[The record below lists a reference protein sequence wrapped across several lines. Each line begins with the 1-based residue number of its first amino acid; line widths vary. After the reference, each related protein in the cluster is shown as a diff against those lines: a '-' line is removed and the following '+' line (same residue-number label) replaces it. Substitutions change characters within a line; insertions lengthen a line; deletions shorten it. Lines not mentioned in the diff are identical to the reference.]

1 MASWSPCNRS
11 SGPSPLQ
18 IEGSTRAFPK
28 TKEQYVN
35 WGDED
40 FMDGSRGS
48 RSARLRQGAVLGGG
62 GARARAF
69 KCGGHVNVCWQSLLL
84 QWPRTLTC
92 TPQS

>member
-1 MASWSPCNRS
+1 MKLAEAEHCSEPKVESHMS
-11 SGPSPLQ
+11 APLPQ

-48 RSARLRQGAVLGGG
+48 RCAHAMGAWCS
-62 GARARAF
+62 RR
-69 KCGGHVNVCWQSLLL
+69 
-84 QWPRTLTC
+84 
-92 TPQS
+92 

>member
-1 MASWSPCNRS
+1 MSAR
-11 SGPSPLQ
+11 PLAPLPQ

-48 RSARLRQGAVLGGG
+48 RCAHAMGAWCS
-62 GARARAF
+62 RR
-69 KCGGHVNVCWQSLLL
+69 
-84 QWPRTLTC
+84 
-92 TPQS
+92 